1 MDHQLFN
8 LVEYGTVLSTRE
20 RGREAADRLQ
30 EALVGGN
37 AVVLNFAGV
46 EVASPSFLDEVLTRL
61 RGLLSGTGSAVVV
74 VAGLNEDV
82 SESLEF
88 VLDRRKMALAALDHG
103 KLSLLGGSSQLQET
117 LAEAGRLG
125 SFKAPELAESLKIK
139 LPNLHQRLKSLA
151 EGGAIGKVPRGASG
165 GGRGGDFWTFG
176 ADGVR
181 LEEMEPRKLVHS

>member
-8 LVEYGTVLSTRE
+8 LVEYGRVLSTRE

-46 EVASPSFLDEVLTRL
+46 EVASPSFLDEVVTRL
-61 RGLLSGTGSAVVV
+61 RGLLSGAGSAVVV

-88 VLDRRKMALAALDHG
+88 VLDRRKMALAALDQG
-103 KLSLLGGSSQLQET
+103 KLSLIGGSSQLQET
-117 LAEAGRLG
+117 LAEAAKLG
-125 SFKAPELAESLKIK
+125 SFKAPELADNLKIK

-151 EGGAIGKVPRGASG
+151 EGGAIGKIPRGASAR
-165 GGRGGDFWTFG
+165 GRGGDFWTLG

-181 LEEMEPRKLVHS
+181 LDDLEPRKLVHS